1 MPGMLAL
8 NQGATIRP
16 RYVERTPPMWAVS
29 ETDMVALSI
38 AAMVA
43 NVCFAIGSFCL
54 GVTTSIIVSYAGVAT
69 AAMTEIGGFMLYKC
83 TIVLGIA
90 AVAFYGIGIYFHLKK
105 GSLWKTI
112 KSETRQLP

>member
-1 MPGMLAL
+1 MLAL

-38 AAMVA
+38 ASLVA
-43 NVCFAIGSFCL
+43 NVCFAIGSFCI
-54 GVTTSIIVSYAGVAT
+54 GVCTSIVVTYGGVA
-69 AAMTEIGGFMLYKC
+69 AKSLTEIGGFMLYKC
-83 TIVLGIA
+83 TTVLGIA
-90 AVAFYGIGIYFHLKK
+90 ALAFYGIGIYFHLKK
-105 GSLWKTI
+105 GSLWNTI